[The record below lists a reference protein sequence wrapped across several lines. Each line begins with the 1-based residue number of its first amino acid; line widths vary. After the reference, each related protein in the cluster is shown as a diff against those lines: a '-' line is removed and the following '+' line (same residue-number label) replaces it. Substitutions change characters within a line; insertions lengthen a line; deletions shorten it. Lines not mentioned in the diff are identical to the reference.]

1 MKCFFILLLSFGV
14 LLIPP
19 TAIATNLEVL
29 KHPTCSLFTQP
40 AVDPNTFIGKY
51 LLDKGYN
58 FSTFPI
64 KLSKDL
70 SAKVDYL
77 AKTSAVIKSIEIG
90 VEISGTK
97 TNTDPFYFRTQKKES
112 GTKSLFVLE
121 SDIRVALDKEI
132 PSCQVTPTDDQTL
145 DELKKYTVS
154 ITGVNGNNLCG
165 GIAISPTSILTAS
178 HCISNTDSY
187 RIQTYSKDGTLITK
201 RASVAIKNPR
211 YQSKKGVGDLAILK
225 IDGALE
231 LNFLPMGNEEEAISN
246 FLLPESKCYQL
257 GTLNSGH
264 LSKGKI
270 LADTSLMESDVS
282 FEGELTIKKDFE
294 ILVWHPL
301 VHIDGSIDLED
312 YAYSVKVEHGDS
324 GSPIVCLDN
333 FGNAKL
339 IGILTGR
346 LNEYFRTSVPVFQ
359 KMNMDWIQQNI

>member
-1 MKCFFILLLSFGV
+1 MKFFFILLLSFGV

-19 TAIATNLEVL
+19 SSFATNLEVL

-51 LLDKGYN
+51 LFDKGYN
-58 FSTFPI
+58 FSIFPV

-77 AKTSAVIKSIEIG
+77 AKTSAVIKSLEIG
-90 VEISGTK
+90 IEISGTK

-112 GTKSLFVLE
+112 GVKSIFILE
-121 SDIRVALDKEI
+121 SDMRVALDKEI

-154 ITGVNGNNLCG
+154 IIGVNGNNLCG

-178 HCISNTDSY
+178 HCISNTDTY
-187 RIQTYSKDGTLITK
+187 RVQAYSKDGTLITE
-201 RASVAIKNPR
+201 RASFAIKNPR
-211 YQSKKGVGDLAILK
+211 YKSKKGVGDLAILK
-225 IDGALE
+225 IDGASE
-231 LNFLPMGNEEEAISN
+231 LNFLPMANEEEAISSY
-246 FLLPESKCYQL
+246 LLPDSKCYQL

-282 FEGELTIKKDFE
+282 FEGVLTIKKDFE

-301 VHIDGSIDLED
+301 MHSDGSIDLED

-333 FGNAKL
+333 FGNSKL
-339 IGILTGR
+339 LGILTGR

-359 KMNMDWIQQNI
+359 KMNMKWIQQNI